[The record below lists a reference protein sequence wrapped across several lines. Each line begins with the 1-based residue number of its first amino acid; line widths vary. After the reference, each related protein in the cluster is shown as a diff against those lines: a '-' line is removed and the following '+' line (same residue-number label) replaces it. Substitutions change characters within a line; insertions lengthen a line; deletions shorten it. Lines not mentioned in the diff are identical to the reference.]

1 MTKVQEGTGVS
12 DYKLVMDQL
21 VGPEHRRFGRM
32 RYRDSPATVC
42 PTTIALAQ
50 PCLTQAQM
58 AQLLLRTTALL
69 SLFGIYIHQTSGML
83 IVYCR
88 DRESFAIRRNPYEL
102 QDVVN
107 RTGRWDFWLSGKAK
121 SGAHYVAADGA
132 DDIKR
137 RLGARERIGWE
148 ALSAEITQLEKRYSM
163 EVPNEVVFGDA
174 RPQRGAPI
182 PLLPIYLGWPKRMSL
197 EAGCDL
203 CRIAH
208 VDYSAPDYRAQM
220 NAHRPALRLY
230 QVIYFS
236 MERVP
241 YQVELVAPEWCAAPI
256 NEALDAFLRSDSR
269 ALAEFVRRW
278 CAHKHSDGSGHDG
291 ATRTVPLPPCATPSA
306 HASSHSSPLQ
316 IGDEFD
322 EFYQAI
328 EAQDEEKKTKTA
340 TQPKNS
346 KRERAP
352 NSAAQAARAKKAH
365 LQSDNQRNGAEEDTA
380 LEAFYSVLI

>member
-1 MTKVQEGTGVS
+1 MQEGTGVS

-58 AQLLLRTTALL
+58 AQLRLRTTALL
-69 SLFGIYIHQTSGML
+69 SLFGIYIHRTSGML

-107 RTGRWDFWLSGKAK
+107 RTGRWDFWLSGKAE

-220 NAHRPALRLY
+220 NAHRSALRLY

-278 CAHKHSDGSGHDG
+278 CARKHSDGSGHDG
-291 ATRTVPLPPCATPSA
+291 ATHPAPLPPCATPSA
-306 HASSHSSPLQ
+306 HASAHSSPLQ

-328 EAQDEEKKTKTA
+328 EAQDEEKRTKTA

-352 NSAAQAARAKKAH
+352 NSAAQAAHAKKAH